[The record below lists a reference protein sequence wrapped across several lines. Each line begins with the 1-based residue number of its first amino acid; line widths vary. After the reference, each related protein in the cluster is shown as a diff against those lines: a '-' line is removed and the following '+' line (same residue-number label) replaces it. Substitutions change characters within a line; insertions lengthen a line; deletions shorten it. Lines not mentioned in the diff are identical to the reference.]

1 MEQYIKKAATQVP
14 SNLFDID
21 EWTNVIEAAKD
32 VRSIDSIAARDEV
45 LMLKRTLNLLQFVA
59 NTPLKN
65 SREEL
70 QLLKKDV
77 INQMKVTFNEHFYLL
92 LFFLEAINR

>member
-77 INQMKVTFNEHFYLL
+77 INQMKVIFNEQFIYLS
-92 LFFLEAINR
+92 FLRID